1 MLLPDV
7 SLAELVLIAAL
18 AAVSAV
24 TGGVAGYGTGAL
36 MPLVLVPIVG
46 AAPVVPIIAI
56 SAMFTNTARVAAFRG
71 SLDARRATIALVA
84 ALPTCILGA
93 WLYTLLTGRGAALV
107 IGSTLIA
114 TVPLRRILKRRG
126 HKLGEKAYVA
136 AAAGWGIVVGGTTGA
151 GVILLSLLMATGLE
165 GAAVIATDAAV
176 SLGMGI
182 VKIAVFGA
190 TGVLTT
196 SVVVIALLIGVVA
209 FPCTFLAKL
218 IVERLPVHVHTAM
231 LDAVVIVGGS
241 MMISVRSDDWRAYFG
256 VTAISPPA
264 ASTTGLNS
272 TLPPVRN
279 PKIVPRS

>member
-1 MLLPDV
+1 MLLPDI
-7 SLAELVLIAAL
+7 STAELALIAAL

-24 TGGVAGYGTGAL
+24 AGGVAGYGTGAL

-56 SAMFTNTARVAAFRG
+56 SAMFTNTARVAAFRRL
-71 SLDARRATIALVA
+71 LDRRRAAIALLA
-84 ALPTCILGA
+84 ALPTCIFGA

-114 TVPLRRILKRRG
+114 TVPLRRLLKHHG
-126 HKLGEKAYVA
+126 HKLGDKAYAA

-182 VKIAVFGA
+182 IKITVFGA
-190 TGVLTT
+190 AGALTRT
-196 SVVVIALLIGVVA
+196 VIVIALLIGLVA

-218 IVERLPVHVHTAM
+218 IVERLPVHVHTAI
-231 LDAVVIVGGS
+231 LDAVVIIGGG
-241 MMISVRSDDWRAYFG
+241 MMIFG
-256 VTAISPPA
+256 A
-264 ASTTGLNS
+264 L
-272 TLPPVRN
+272 R
-279 PKIVPRS
+279 